1 MKREPALWPAAV
13 VAALLLGVS
22 FFALGHWLERGALS
36 DVPVY
41 QQLAA
46 ILRGK
51 IDSGEIPPRRAIPS
65 KRTLTEEY
73 SVSPGTVERAVQAL
87 RAEGYRRTVLG
98 RGLFVRPPEERQS

>member
-1 MKREPALWPAAV
+1 MVMIDSAA
-13 VAALLLGVS
+13 
-22 FFALGHWLERGALS
+22 

-65 KRTLTEEY
+65 KRILSEEY
-73 SVSPGTVERAVQAL
+73 RVSPGTVERAVQAL
-87 RAEGYRRTVLG
+87 RAEGYLKTVMG
-98 RGLFVRPPEERQS
+98 RGLYVRPLEDRQA

>member
-1 MKREPALWPAAV
+1 MVMIDSAT
-13 VAALLLGVS
+13 
-22 FFALGHWLERGALS
+22 

-65 KRTLTEEY
+65 KRLLSEEY
-73 SVSPGTVERAVQAL
+73 RVSPGTVERAVQAL
-87 RAEGYRRTVLG
+87 RAEGYLKTVMG
-98 RGLFVRPPEERQS
+98 RGLFVRPLEERQR

>member
-1 MKREPALWPAAV
+1 MTTLIDSET
-13 VAALLLGVS
+13 
-22 FFALGHWLERGALS
+22 

-65 KRTLTEEY
+65 KRALSEDY
-73 SVSPGTVERAVQAL
+73 SVSPGTVERAIQAL
-87 RAEGYRRTVLG
+87 RAEGYLKTVLG
-98 RGLFVRPPEERQS
+98 RGLYVRPPEERLG

>member
-1 MKREPALWPAAV
+1 MVMIDSAA
-13 VAALLLGVS
+13 
-22 FFALGHWLERGALS
+22 

-65 KRTLTEEY
+65 KRLLSEEY
-73 SVSPGTVERAVQAL
+73 RVSPGTVERAVQAL
-87 RAEGYRRTVLG
+87 RAEGYLKTVMG
-98 RGLFVRPPEERQS
+98 RGLFVRPLEDRQP

>member
-1 MKREPALWPAAV
+1 MAMIDSAA
-13 VAALLLGVS
+13 
-22 FFALGHWLERGALS
+22 

-65 KRTLTEEY
+65 KRLLSEEY
-73 SVSPGTVERAVQAL
+73 QVSPGTVERAVQAL
-87 RAEGYRRTVLG
+87 RAEGLPQDRDG
-98 RGLFVRPPEERQS
+98 PGLFVRPLEERQR

>member
-1 MKREPALWPAAV
+1 MVMIDSAA
-13 VAALLLGVS
+13 
-22 FFALGHWLERGALS
+22 

-65 KRTLTEEY
+65 KRLLSEQY
-73 SVSPGTVERAVQAL
+73 RVSPGTVERAVQAL
-87 RAEGYRRTVLG
+87 RAEGYLKTVMG
-98 RGLFVRPPEERQS
+98 RGLFVRPLEERQP

>member
-1 MKREPALWPAAV
+1 MGICGNRMVIQGCMQECLEKPAPAIQGCARV
-13 VAALLLGVS
+13 GGLMASMIDSDA
-22 FFALGHWLERGALS
+22 

-46 ILRGK
+46 ILRRK
-51 IDSGEIPPRRAIPS
+51 IDSGEISPRRAIPS

-87 RAEGYRRTVLG
+87 RA
-98 RGLFVRPPEERQS
+98 RGT

>member
-1 MKREPALWPAAV
+1 MAMVIDADA
-13 VAALLLGVS
+13 
-22 FFALGHWLERGALS
+22 

-65 KRTLTEEY
+65 KRVLSEEY
-73 SVSPGTVERAVQAL
+73 SVSPGTVERAIQAL
-87 RAEGYRRTVLG
+87 RAEGYLKTVMG
-98 RGLFVRPPEERQS
+98 RGLFVRPMAERLAHRETAGLALPG

>member
-1 MKREPALWPAAV
+1 MVMIDSAA
-13 VAALLLGVS
+13 
-22 FFALGHWLERGALS
+22 

-65 KRTLTEEY
+65 KRLLSEEY
-73 SVSPGTVERAVQAL
+73 RVSPGTVERAVQAL
-87 RAEGYRRTVLG
+87 RAEGYLKTVMG
-98 RGLFVRPPEERQS
+98 RGLFVRPLEERQRQRSG